1 MHQWLAAPEVAMP
14 AEMRAMWEELNRRVT
29 ARMDDED
36 WRRVALGR
44 QNRLMLVRALHESG
58 AQLLAGSDT
67 PNPSRGAWLCAAGRT
82 EEPRGGRIDAVGCLA
97 TSTRDAARFAD
108 QLDGRG
114 SVETGQRAD
123 LLLEANPLE
132 DVTNVGKLTGV
143 MVHGRWFS
151 RDELTRLLDSVR
163 QPATR

>member
-1 MHQWLAAPEVAMP
+1 
-14 AEMRAMWEELNRRVT
+14 MWEELNRRVT

-67 PNPSRGAWLCAAGRT
+67 PNPFVVPGFALREELKNLVEAGLTPWAA
-82 EEPRGGRIDAVGCLA
+82 LA

-123 LLLEANPLE
+123 LLLAARRAAE